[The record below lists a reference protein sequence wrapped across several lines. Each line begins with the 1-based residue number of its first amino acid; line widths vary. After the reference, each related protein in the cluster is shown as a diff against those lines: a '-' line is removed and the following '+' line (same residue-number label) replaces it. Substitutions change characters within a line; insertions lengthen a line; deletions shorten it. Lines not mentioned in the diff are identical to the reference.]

1 MDFITTATARAH
13 SPRPG
18 TAGIIPHDAQAAPGA
33 ACPAHTE
40 PNAEPDRK
48 KLDPQ
53 INPLPDAALMKSGAH
68 PALNEYID
76 LLLDAICV
84 VDKEGR
90 YVYVSASFE
99 TIFGYAP
106 EEVLGRRMIEL
117 VHPDDRERTLQTAS
131 GIMAGN
137 PQFHFENR
145 YLRKDGQIVNI
156 MWSARW
162 SEDHQLR
169 IAVARDITR
178 RKHAE
183 KVQAA
188 LYSISEAAHAAE
200 DLQALYR
207 QIRRIIGELLPV
219 SGFSIALVDERGGG
233 MTFACHDDRTV
244 PPGEPHKPG
253 LDALCA
259 QVIRSGE
266 ALLLTPGC
274 DPGLPEDL
282 CRTARSLVDGH
293 SRSWLGVPLTSGKGT
308 IGALVLQNDSC
319 DAPYSGDDRELLQFV
334 STQIATAIDRRQM
347 IASLQQMALYDSLTG
362 LPNRQLFH
370 DRMRLA
376 LARTRRG
383 QMQLALV
390 FIDLDHFKEI
400 NDTLGHAAG
409 DQLLQQVAR
418 RLEEC
423 VRAGD
428 TVARFGGD
436 EFVVLLENVASPEN
450 VERLI
455 GKFRKTLDQP
465 FDLAGKTVSILAS
478 FGVAYCP
485 QHGDDEKQ
493 LLRHADEAMYLA
505 KKMRKEPHPPGS
517 QAAAGLS

>member
-1 MDFITTATARAH
+1 
-13 SPRPG
+13 
-18 TAGIIPHDAQAAPGA
+18 
-33 ACPAHTE
+33 
-40 PNAEPDRK
+40 
-48 KLDPQ
+48 
-53 INPLPDAALMKSGAH
+53 MKSSTH
-68 PALNEYID
+68 PALGEYID

-99 TIFGYAP
+99 TIFGHTP
-106 EEVLGRRMIEL
+106 DEVLGRRMIEL

-145 YLRKDGQIVNI
+145 YLRKDGQVIDI

-188 LYSISEAAHAAE
+188 LYAISEAAHAAE

-207 QIRRIIGELLPV
+207 RIHRIIGELLPV
-219 SGFSIALVDERGGG
+219 AAFSIGLVDERSGK
-233 MTFACHDDRTV
+233 MNFVYHDDQTA
-244 PPGEPHKPG
+244 PPADPQKSG

-266 ALLLTPGC
+266 ALLLTPGR
-274 DPGLPEDL
+274 DHGLPEDL
-282 CRTARSLVDGH
+282 RRTARGLVDGH
-293 SRSWLGVPLTSGKGT
+293 SRSWLGVPLTSGKGP
-308 IGALVLQNDSC
+308 IGALVLQNDNR
-319 DAPYSGDDRELLQFV
+319 DAHYTGTDQDLLQFV
-334 STQIATAIDRRQM
+334 SAQIATAIDRKRM
-347 IASLQQMALYDSLTG
+347 IASLQHMALYDSLTG

-370 DRMRLA
+370 DRIRLA

-383 QMQLALV
+383 QMQLSLV
-390 FIDLDHFKEI
+390 FVDLDRFKEI
-400 NDTLGHAAG
+400 NDTLGHGAG

-418 RLEEC
+418 RLEQC

-436 EFVVLLENVASPEN
+436 EFVVLLENIASPEN
-450 VERLI
+450 VGMLI
-455 GKFRKTLDQP
+455 EKFRGTLEQP
-465 FDLAGKTVSILAS
+465 FDLEGKTATIIAS

-493 LLRHADEAMYLA
+493 LLRHADEAMYRA
-505 KKMRKEPHPPGS
+505 KKMRKDQRPPGS
-517 QAAAGLS
+517 

>member
-1 MDFITTATARAH
+1 
-13 SPRPG
+13 
-18 TAGIIPHDAQAAPGA
+18 
-33 ACPAHTE
+33 
-40 PNAEPDRK
+40 
-48 KLDPQ
+48 
-53 INPLPDAALMKSGAH
+53 MKSSTY
-68 PALNEYID
+68 PALSEYID

-84 VDKEGR
+84 VDREGR

-99 TIFGYAP
+99 TIFGYTP

-131 GIMAGN
+131 GIMDGN

-145 YLRKDGQIVNI
+145 YLRKDGQVVDI

-183 KVQAA
+183 KVQVA
-188 LYSISEAAHAAE
+188 LYAISEAAHATE

-207 QIRRIIGELLPV
+207 QIHHVISELLAL
-219 SGFSIALVDERGGG
+219 SGFSIALVDERTGGVN
-233 MTFACHDDRTV
+233 FAYHADIKT
-244 PPGEPHKPG
+244 PHSGLHKPG
-253 LDALCA
+253 SDALCA
-259 QVIRSGE
+259 RVIRSGH
-266 ALLLTPGC
+266 ALLLTPGR

-282 CRTARSLVDGH
+282 RRAARDLVDDH

-308 IGALVLQNDSC
+308 IGALVVQNDSC
-319 DAPYSGDDRELLQFV
+319 DAHYTGKDQELLQFV
-334 STQIATAIDRRQM
+334 SAQIATAIERKQM
-347 IASLQQMALYDSLTG
+347 IASLQQMALYDNLTG

-383 QMQLALV
+383 QMQLALI
-390 FIDLDHFKEI
+390 FIDLDRFKEI

-409 DQLLQQVAR
+409 DLLLQQVAR

-436 EFVVLLENVASPEN
+436 EFVVLLENIASPEN
-450 VERLI
+450 VEMLI
-455 GKFRKTLDQP
+455 EKFRGALEQP
-465 FDLAGKTVSILAS
+465 FDLTGKIASIVAS

-505 KKMRKEPHPPGS
+505 KKKRKQPH
-517 QAAAGLS
+517 LSG

>member
-1 MDFITTATARAH
+1 MNQK
-13 SPRPG
+13 P
-18 TAGIIPHDAQAAPGA
+18 
-33 ACPAHTE
+33 
-40 PNAEPDRK
+40 
-48 KLDPQ
+48 
-53 INPLPDAALMKSGAH
+53 H
-68 PALNEYID
+68 PALSEYID

-106 EEVLGRRMIEL
+106 QEVLGRRMIEL
-117 VHPDDRERTLQTAS
+117 VHPDDRERTLQTAN

-145 YLRKDGQIVNI
+145 YLRKDGQVVDI

-188 LYSISEAAHAAE
+188 LHAISEAAHAAD

-207 QIRRIIGELLPV
+207 RIHHIIGELLPV
-219 SGFSIALVDERGGG
+219 AVFSIVLVDERSGR
-233 MTFACHDDRTV
+233 MNLAHHDDHTA
-244 PPGEPHKPG
+244 PGTDPQKSG

-266 ALLLTPGC
+266 VLLLTPGS

-282 CRTARSLVDGH
+282 RRTARGLVDGH
-293 SRSWLGVPLTSGKGT
+293 SRSWLGVPLASGKGT
-308 IGALVLQNDSC
+308 IGALVLQNDNC
-319 DAPYSGDDRELLQFV
+319 DAHYTGRDQELLQFV
-334 STQIATAIDRRQM
+334 SAQIATAIDRRRM
-347 IASLQQMALYDSLTG
+347 IASLRQMALYDGLTG

-376 LARTRRG
+376 LARARRG
-383 QMQLALV
+383 QMQLSLI
-390 FIDLDHFKEI
+390 FIDLDRFKEI
-400 NDTLGHAAG
+400 NDTLGHDAG

-418 RLEEC
+418 RLEQC

-436 EFVVLLENVASPEN
+436 EFVVLLENIASPEN
-450 VERLI
+450 VDMLVE
-455 GKFRKTLDQP
+455 KFRTTLDEP
-465 FDLAGKTVSILAS
+465 FELAGNTVIIVAS

-505 KKMRKEPHPPGS
+505 KKMRKEQRPPGS
-517 QAAAGLS
+517 

>member
-1 MDFITTATARAH
+1 MTPST
-13 SPRPG
+13 
-18 TAGIIPHDAQAAPGA
+18 
-33 ACPAHTE
+33 CPA
-40 PNAEPDRK
+40 
-48 KLDPQ
+48 L
-53 INPLPDAALMKSGAH
+53 S
-68 PALNEYID
+68 EYID
-76 LLLDAICV
+76 LLLDAVCV

-99 TIFGYAP
+99 TIFGYTP
-106 EEVLGRRMIEL
+106 QEVLGRRMIEL
-117 VHPDDRERTLQTAS
+117 VHPDDRERTLQTAN

-145 YLRKDGQIVNI
+145 YLRKDGQVVDI

-162 SEDHQLR
+162 SEGHQLR

-183 KVQAA
+183 KVQTA
-188 LYSISEAAHAAE
+188 LYAISEAAHATE
-200 DLQALYR
+200 DLQALYQR
-207 QIRRIIGELLPV
+207 IHHIIGQLLPV
-219 SGFSIALVDERGGG
+219 AVFSIVLVDERGGG
-233 MTFACHDDRTV
+233 MNFAYHDDTTV
-244 PPGEPHKPG
+244 PVADPQKSG

-274 DPGLPEDL
+274 EPGLPEDL
-282 CRTARSLVDGH
+282 HRTVRGLVDDH
-293 SRSWLGVPLTSGKGT
+293 ARSWLGVPLTSGKGT
-308 IGALVLQNDSC
+308 IGALVAQNDSR
-319 DAPYSGDDRELLQFV
+319 DARYSGRDQELLQFV
-334 STQIATAIDRRQM
+334 SAQIATAIERKRM

-383 QMQLALV
+383 QLQLSLI
-390 FIDLDHFKEI
+390 FIDLDGFKEI
-400 NDTLGHAAG
+400 NDTLGHEAG

-418 RLEEC
+418 RLEQC

-436 EFVVLLENVASPEN
+436 EFVVLLENIASPEN
-450 VERLI
+450 VEMLVE
-455 GKFRKTLDQP
+455 KFRTTLDEP
-465 FDLAGKTVSILAS
+465 FELAGNTVTVLAS
-478 FGVAYCP
+478 FGIAHCP
-485 QHGDDEKQ
+485 QHGNDEKQ

-505 KKMRKEPHPPGS
+505 KKMRKEQRPPDS
-517 QAAAGLS
+517 